1 MDILDENALILLA
14 LALWADDDNE
24 PIPQHNS
31 ALTGHLRF
39 IEVMQSPSIARFHD
53 ETRMDKI
60 VFLRLLQL
68 LTNGDELKGSRFIS
82 AGQKLMIFPNI
93 LMGHS
98 VRTVANHEQHSTSTI
113 SRNDLFSTF
122 ES

>member
-1 MDILDENALILLA
+1 MSLFHNIILLF
-14 LALWADDDNE
+14 
-24 PIPQHNS
+24 
-31 ALTGHLRF
+31 TGHLRF

-82 AGQKLMIFPNI
+82 AGQKLD
-93 LMGHS
+93 
-98 VRTVANHEQHSTSTI
+98 
-113 SRNDLFSTF
+113 DLPKYSYGTFS
-122 ES
+122 SNSC

>member
-1 MDILDENALILLA
+1 MDILDDNALILLA
-14 LALWADDDNE
+14 LALWGDDDNE

-31 ALTGHLRF
+31 AFTGHLRF

-60 VFLRLLQL
+60 IFLLQL

-82 AGQKLMIFPNI
+82 AGQKLMIFLNI
-93 LMGHS
+93 LIFFWDIQF
-98 VRTVANHEQHSTSTI
+98 EQLLIIGSTAHRRFLASLI
-113 SRNDLFSTF
+113 R
-122 ES
+122 